1 MSVSINE
8 VTGGDAADWLQLR
21 AALWP
26 DHDEAEHRAEV
37 ASFFAGRLAEP
48 MAVWLARNATGE
60 AVGFVELS
68 IRAHAE
74 GCDRP
79 NPAYVEGIY
88 VVPEHRRS
96 GVGHQLLTA
105 ADAWARARGCVEIA
119 SDTAPENTASG
130 GLHRAA
136 GYRDIGLV
144 RCWAKRL

>member
-1 MSVSINE
+1 MSVQIHE
-8 VTGGDAADWLQLR
+8 VSEADAADWQKLR

-26 DHDEAEHRAEV
+26 EHDGDEHRAEV

-48 MAVWLARNATGE
+48 MAVWLARSAIGE
-60 AVGFVELS
+60 AIGFIELS

-88 VVPEHRRS
+88 VVPELRRN
-96 GVGHQLLTA
+96 GVGRQLLAA
-105 ADAWARARGCVEIA
+105 ADEWARARGCTEIA

-130 GLHRAA
+130 GLHTAA